1 MQPISNEQLIVPE
14 FGIRRVGIDY
24 ISRPGVYAVLEGPVG
39 QIAVIENGTGYF
51 LPGGGMEPGE
61 TEVEALRREVRE
73 EIGCQVLALTV
84 MGDAIEYLRAR
95 ADGKYYRMY
104 SRFYQA
110 RMGAN
115 VGEGTE
121 ENHRLVWM
129 RPSDA
134 LRLLTRQS
142 QVWAIQNLMSRCL

>member
-1 MQPISNEQLIVPE
+1 MQPGLDGQVNVPE
-14 FGIRRVGIDY
+14 FGIRLDGTDY
-24 ISRPGVYAVLEGPVG
+24 IARPGVYVVLEDHAG

-84 MGDAIEYLRAR
+84 IGDAIEYLQAR
-95 ADGKYYRMY
+95 SDGKYYRVD
-104 SRFYQA
+104 SRFYKA
-110 RMGAN
+110 RMGVN

-129 RPSDA
+129 RQTDA

-142 QVWAIQNLMSRCL
+142 QVWAIQNLA